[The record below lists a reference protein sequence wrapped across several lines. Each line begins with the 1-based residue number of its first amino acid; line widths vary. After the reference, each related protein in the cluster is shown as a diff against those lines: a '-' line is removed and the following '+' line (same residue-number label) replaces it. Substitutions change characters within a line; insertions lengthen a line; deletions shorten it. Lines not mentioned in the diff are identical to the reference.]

1 MLHGARMKKSS
12 QPAHSQRSHLHRR
25 RWRYL
30 GGGIIILLIIGL
42 IAARLYLPVWLT
54 DYVNKTLNTIP
65 GYRGGVESI
74 HVQLIRGA
82 YTINGLSLKKLD
94 AGVPVPFVAIETA
107 DLSLQWGALFKGRI
121 VSDVHL
127 YGPTLNFAKGK
138 SGGEQTGRETNWNDP
153 IKKLMPI
160 DINVVEIQRGT
171 VTYKDFSSSPPVD
184 ISISNL
190 SGTLNELRN
199 TNDANV
205 ALPSSMNFTGD
216 SIGNGKLAVKGKLNV
231 LTPEVDMDLDGRL
244 EHAELKA
251 FNSFS
256 NAYGGI
262 DFKAGSMDIYT
273 EMVIKSGQIDG
284 YVKPIVQ
291 NLSVDKIPEETNPF
305 QVAWATVASFLL
317 EVFSNQSN
325 DQFATRVPLSGS
337 LDKVETEFWPT
348 LGGIF
353 RNAFIEAFR
362 KGTDGDIRYNGK
374 SDEKPADDTSFIN
387 EGLADPDALNPAE
400 RRFGK

>member
-1 MLHGARMKKSS
+1 MKKTPRKPTDTISH
-12 QPAHSQRSHLHRR
+12 PSHLRRR
-25 RWRYL
+25 RWRYV
-30 GGGIIILLIIGL
+30 GGGIMVLLIIGL
-42 IAARLYLPVWLT
+42 IAARLYLPMWLT

-65 GYRGGVESI
+65 GYRGGVERI
-74 HVQLIRGA
+74 DVQLIRGA
-82 YTINGLSLKKLD
+82 YTIHGLTLKKVN
-94 AGVPVPFVAIETA
+94 AGVPVPFIAIDMA
-107 DLSLQWGALFKGRI
+107 DLSLQWGALFDGRI

-127 YGPTLNFAKGK
+127 YGPVLNFAKGK
-138 SGGEQTGRETNWNDP
+138 GGGEQTGRETNWNDP

-171 VTYKDFSSSPPVD
+171 VTYKDFSSSPKVD
-184 ISISNL
+184 IYINNL

-256 NAYGGI
+256 NAYVGV
-262 DFKAGSMDIYT
+262 DFKAGSMDLYT
-273 EMVIKSGQIDG
+273 EMAIKNGQVDG
-284 YVKPIVQ
+284 YVKPIVR
-291 NLSVDKIPEETNPF
+291 NLSVDKIPEGTNPF
-305 QVAWATVASFLL
+305 QVAWATAASFLL
-317 EVFSNQSN
+317 EVFSNQAN
-325 DQFATRVPLSGS
+325 DQFATKVPLTGS
-337 LDKVETEFWPT
+337 LDRIETQFWPT

-353 RNAFIEAFR
+353 RNAFVEAFR
-362 KGTDGDIRYNGK
+362 RGTDGDIEFNAQKGAGPAK
-374 SDEKPADDTSFIN
+374 KKPVVDDS
-387 EGLADPDALNPAE
+387 LANPDALNPEE